1 MAKKSDKKRKRT
13 VRNSAREE
21 RRRPRRPIEPAWDEE
36 EAYDD
41 FAERYTE
48 EIDFRNFEENTPKRK
63 PYRPSEPERDDLPY
77 EEEPNERNTRR
88 FEKKNQKKKKK
99 RKRKLLPTRRPVER
113 VRDEED
119 MLNEF
124 SDDTNEFYTDESIH
138 SRRRE
143 DPRNLKQAKKQAKKQ
158 EKRKPKSPLQRKIIR
173 ILSYG
178 AIIAVVLIVGVVLS
192 LTVLFKTQAYEVTG
206 VTRYSEEEIIDA
218 CGISKGENIFLA
230 PKSAAEK
237 RLKKQFP
244 YVEEANVSFKI
255 PDTIRIAIEEAA
267 EGYLMKLSG
276 SDYLVISTKGRI
288 LNQVTDTSAY
298 DLPIFIGPTLT
309 SGAIGD
315 YVSYEDD
322 TVVEMIESITQTFAD
337 NGYQGITE
345 IDATD
350 MANISFTYDNR
361 VKVKLGIPEDL
372 DYKVRTA
379 MTIINENLDKNQ
391 TGTITGILDVSRC
404 NSTKRSYFNE
414 QEIRPTEVKPSE
426 KPTEAVAG
434 DSGTGDY
441 NGDYSADYNSDYSA
455 DGSADGYYTDDYSWY
470 EGAYTDD
477 SYAYYGAYDGYGY
490 YE

>member
-1 MAKKSDKKRKRT
+1 MAKKSDKKRKRSN
-13 VRNSAREE
+13 RNSAREE
-21 RRRPRRPIEPAWDEE
+21 QRRPRRPIEPAWDDEE
-36 EAYDD
+36 PYDE
-41 FAERYTE
+41 FAERYSE

-99 RKRKLLPTRRPVER
+99 RKRKLHPTRRPVER
-113 VRDEED
+113 VRDDED

-143 DPRNLKQAKKQAKKQ
+143 DPRNVKNAKKQAKKQ

-178 AIIAVVLIVGVVLS
+178 AIIAVILIVGVVLS

-345 IDATD
+345 IDATN
-350 MANISFTYDNR
+350 MADISFTYENR
-361 VKVKLGIPEDL
+361 IKVKLGIPEDL
-372 DYKVRTA
+372 DYKIRTA
-379 MTIINENLDKNQ
+379 MIIINDKIDSA
-391 TGTITGILDVSRC
+391 TTVKTAGVLDVSRC
-404 NSTKRSYFNE
+404 NTTKRSYFDE
-414 QEIRPTEVKPSE
+414 ATPTVNPSE
-426 KPTEAVAG
+426 ASTEPTTAPGGDNGGTAD
-434 DSGTGDY
+434 DSGGNYYVPED
-441 NGDYSADYNSDYSA
+441 DYSYYAYAD
-455 DGSADGYYTDDYSWY
+455 DGSGGYAADGYWGDY
-470 EGAYTDD
+470 GAYT
-477 SYAYYGAYDGYGY
+477 G
-490 YE
+490 EW